1 MFMTLED
8 ETGNVQVIVWPDLR
22 EDFRKEVYGSRLLVV
37 EGHWQD
43 REGSFNLIAKR
54 FENLTHLVDDLETR
68 SRDFQ

>member
-1 MFMTLED
+1 MSRWRDRTL
-8 ETGNVQVIVWPDLR
+8 T
-22 EDFRKEVYGSRLLVV
+22 LVV

-54 FENLTHLVDDLETR
+54 FENLSYMVDDLEMS